1 MLAAAAWL
9 GKFEMR
15 EKFFSRGA
23 NGSLFTFPSP
33 PINFSRMRTDGG
45 ASEELRALR
54 DEVKRR
60 IDYRTFYLRYCPEA
74 RASGARL
81 QSLCPI
87 PAHAHSGKG
96 HPSLSID
103 LQQGL
108 FNCFSRD
115 EGGDAITFYELMH
128 GVSFARAVRELA
140 RELGLDGRKGRRPS
154 LASASAPDASETE
167 SFEPLDA
174 EQTAN
179 VCARFLEIC
188 RAEDQ
193 LEGTAYLARRGI
205 DASIARRAGITYFPR
220 RAYRRVMRRMS
231 DSFPV
236 ETLLRA
242 GLFNRKEHLTFYH
255 HRLLFPFY
263 VGGRP
268 VYLQARTTAAGVEPR
283 WHNMRGPVPA
293 LYNTDALETLQSG
306 AVVYLVEGF
315 TDTLTL
321 LTHGFLAVGL
331 VGAGGL
337 KEEWLAPLGRFRV
350 VAALDPDAA
359 GRRAAA
365 RYRELFQARGLR
377 LAVIELPSDI
387 NDLFRHRPAAALE
400 LELLTERA
408 LEEARQ

>member
-1 MLAAAAWL
+1 MSPEGGVPEKL
-9 GKFEMR
+9 R
-15 EKFFSRGA
+15 E
-23 NGSLFTFPSP
+23 
-33 PINFSRMRTDGG
+33 
-45 ASEELRALR
+45 LR

-60 IDYRTFYLRYCPEA
+60 IDYRAFYLRYCPEA

-87 PAHAHSGKG
+87 PSHAHSGKG

-103 LQQGL
+103 LQHGL

-128 GVSFARAVRELA
+128 GVTFAHAVRELA
-140 RELGLDGRKGRRPS
+140 RELGLDERRGRRPS
-154 LASASAPDASETE
+154 LASASAPDTAEAEAE
-167 SFEPLDA
+167 SFEPLDPV
-174 EQTAN
+174 QTAD

-193 LEGTAYLARRGI
+193 LEGVAYLTRRGI
-205 DASIARRAGITYFPR
+205 DPATARRAGVTYFPR
-220 RAYRRVMRRMS
+220 RAYRRVMRRMLEG
-231 DSFPV
+231 FPL
-236 ETLLRA
+236 ETLRRA

-255 HRLLFPFY
+255 HRLLFPFF

-268 VYLQARTTAAGVEPR
+268 IYLQARTTAAGVEPR
-283 WHNMRGPVPA
+283 WHNMRGHVPA
-293 LYNTDALETLQSG
+293 LYNADSLRALRSES
-306 AVVYLVEGF
+306 VVYLVEGF

-321 LTHGFLAVGL
+321 LANGFAAVGL

-337 KEEWLAPLGRFRV
+337 KEEWLAPLGRFHI

-365 RYRELFQARGLR
+365 RYRELFAARSLR
-377 LAVIELPSDI
+377 LAVVGLPSDV
-387 NDLFRHRPAAALE
+387 NDFFRHHPAAGLE
-400 LELLTERA
+400 LELLTEKA
-408 LEEARQ
+408 LEEVDSRQ

>member
-1 MLAAAAWL
+1 
-9 GKFEMR
+9 MR
-15 EKFFSRGA
+15 KEDGAPEK
-23 NGSLFTFPSP
+23 
-33 PINFSRMRTDGG
+33 
-45 ASEELRALR
+45 LRELR

-60 IDYRTFYLRYCPEA
+60 IDYRSFYLRYCPEA

-81 QSLCPI
+81 HGFCPI
-87 PAHAHSGKG
+87 PSHAHSGKG

-128 GVSFARAVRELA
+128 GVTFARAVKELA
-140 RELGLDGRKGRRPS
+140 RELGLDGRRERRPS
-154 LASASAPDASETE
+154 LAAVSAPDAAGAE
-167 SFEPLDA
+167 SFEPLDP
-174 EQTAN
+174 EQTAD
-179 VCARFLEIC
+179 VCARFLEVC
-188 RAEDQ
+188 RAEGQ

-205 DASIARRAGITYFPR
+205 DAATARRAGVTYFPR
-220 RAYRRVMRRMS
+220 RAYRRVMRRMLEA
-231 DSFPV
+231 FNV
-236 ETLLRA
+236 ETLWRA

-255 HRLLFPFY
+255 HRLLFPFF

-293 LYNTDALETLQSG
+293 LYNADSLRALASDS
-306 AVVYLVEGF
+306 VVYLVEGF

-321 LTHGFLAVGL
+321 LANGFDAVGL

-365 RYRELFQARGLR
+365 RYRELFAARGLR
-377 LAVIELPSDI
+377 LAVVELPSDV
-387 NDLFRHRPAAALE
+387 NDFFRHLPVAGLE
-400 LELLTERA
+400 LDLLTEKA
-408 LEEARQ
+408 LETVDSIQ

>member
-1 MLAAAAWL
+1 MTEGGVPEKL
-9 GKFEMR
+9 R
-15 EKFFSRGA
+15 E
-23 NGSLFTFPSP
+23 
-33 PINFSRMRTDGG
+33 
-45 ASEELRALR
+45 LR
-54 DEVKRR
+54 DEVKRH
-60 IDYRTFYLRYCPEA
+60 IDYRSFYLRYCREA
-74 RASGARL
+74 RTSGARL
-81 QSLCPI
+81 QALCPI
-87 PAHAHSGKG
+87 PSHAHSGKG

-103 LQQGL
+103 LQHGL

-128 GVSFARAVRELA
+128 GVTFARAVRELA

-154 LASASAPDASETE
+154 LASASAPDSAEADAESTE
-167 SFEPLDA
+167 SLEPLDR
-174 EQTAN
+174 EQTAE

-193 LEGTAYLARRGI
+193 LEGVAYLARRGI
-205 DASIARRAGITYFPR
+205 GAATARRAAVTYFPR
-220 RAYRRVMRRMS
+220 RAYRRVMRRMLEA
-231 DSFPV
+231 FPV
-236 ETLLRA
+236 ETLRRA

-255 HRLLFPFY
+255 HRLLFPFF

-293 LYNTDALETLQSG
+293 LYNADSLARLAGG

-321 LTHGFLAVGL
+321 LANGFDAVGL

-337 KEEWLAPLGRFRV
+337 KAEWLAPLGRFRV

-365 RYRELFQARGLR
+365 RYRELFHARGLR
-377 LAVIELPSDI
+377 LAVVELPSDV
-387 NDLFRHRPAAALE
+387 NDFFRRLPVAGLE
-400 LELLTERA
+400 LDFLTEKA
-408 LEEARQ
+408 LEEVESSQ

>member
-1 MLAAAAWL
+1 
-9 GKFEMR
+9 
-15 EKFFSRGA
+15 
-23 NGSLFTFPSP
+23 
-33 PINFSRMRTDGG
+33 MRTDG
-45 ASEELRALR
+45 SSPEKLRELR
-54 DEVKRR
+54 DEVKRC
-60 IDYRTFYLRYCPEA
+60 IDYRAFYLRYCPDA
-74 RASGARL
+74 RQSGARL

-128 GVSFARAVRELA
+128 GVSYARAVRELA
-140 RELGLDGRKGRRPS
+140 RELGLDGKRGRRPS
-154 LASASAPDASETE
+154 LASRAAPDASEAEGE

-174 EQTAN
+174 EQTAE

-205 DASIARRAGITYFPR
+205 DAATARRAGVTYFPR
-220 RAYRRVMRRMS
+220 RAYRRVMRGML
-231 DSFPV
+231 DGFALD
-236 ETLLRA
+236 TLRRA
-242 GLFNRKEHLTFYH
+242 GIFNRKEHLTFYH
-255 HRLLFPFY
+255 HRLLFPFF

-293 LYNTDALETLQSG
+293 LYNADSLAHLPGG

-321 LTHGFLAVGL
+321 LDNGFDAVGL

-337 KEEWLAPLGRFRV
+337 REEWLAPLGRFRV
-350 VAALDPDAA
+350 AAALDPDAA
-359 GRRAAA
+359 G
-365 RYRELFQARGLR
+365 
-377 LAVIELPSDI
+377 
-387 NDLFRHRPAAALE
+387 
-400 LELLTERA
+400 
-408 LEEARQ
+408 